1 MNRQTFVETIK
12 VIYGTEPKNYTGAT
26 GNSDYVSLKNYDRA
40 ACVIQTG
47 AWGGG
52 TAAVT
57 LTQATDVSASGAKA
71 LSFSAQWTYQST
83 GFTIDALTRTAVSRD
98 TFNLSTAN
106 TVHVIEVESSDLDLA
121 NNFDCFRVSVAS
133 PGANN
138 DFYGIM
144 IYLYGCRYP
153 QATPPSAIV
162 D

>member
-1 MNRQTFVETIK
+1 MNRQMFVETIK
-12 VIYGTEPKNYTGAT
+12 AVYGSEPKNYTGAT
-26 GNSDYVSLKNYDRA
+26 GDSDYVSLKNYDRA
-40 ACVIQTG
+40 ACVLQTG
-47 AWGGG
+47 AWAGG

-57 LTQATDVSASGAKA
+57 LTQAKDVAGTGAKA
-71 LSFSAQWTYQST
+71 LAFANQWTYQST
-83 GFTIDALTRTAVSRD
+83 GFTVDALTKTAVASD

-106 TVHVIEVESSDLDLA
+106 TVHVIEVEASDLDLA
-121 NNFDCFRVSVAS
+121 NAFDCFKVAVAS
-133 PGANN
+133 PGVNA

>member
-12 VIYGTEPKNYTGAT
+12 VVYGSEPKNYTGAT
-26 GNSDYVSLKNYDRA
+26 GHSDYVSLKNYDRA

-47 AWGGG
+47 AWAGG

-57 LTQATDVSASGAKA
+57 STQATAVAGTGAKA
-71 LSFSAQWTYQST
+71 LSFAYQWTYAST
-83 GFTIDALTRTAVSRD
+83 GFTIDALTRTAVSSD
-98 TFNLSTAN
+98 TFNLAAAN
-106 TVHVIEVESSDLDLA
+106 SVHVIEVEASDLDVA
-121 NNFDCFRVSVAS
+121 NGFDCFRVSVAS
-133 PGANN
+133 PGVN
-138 DFYGIM
+138 DDLYGIM

>member
-1 MNRQTFVETIK
+1 MNRQTFVENLK
-12 VIYGTEPKNYTGAT
+12 VVYGSEPKNYTGAT

-40 ACVIQTG
+40 VAVIQTG
-47 AWGGG
+47 AWAGG

-57 LTQATDVSASGAKA
+57 LTQATDVSGAGAKS
-71 LSFSAQWTYQST
+71 LSFANQWTFQST
-83 GFTIDALTRTAVSRD
+83 GFTNDSLTKTAVSSD

-106 TVHVIEVESSDLDLA
+106 TVHVIEIEASDLDLA
-121 NNFDCFRVSVAS
+121 NNFDCLRVSVAS
-133 PGANN
+133 PGANA

-144 IYLYGCRYP
+144 IYLYGSRYP

>member
-1 MNRQTFVETIK
+1 MNRQTFVENLK
-12 VIYGTEPKNYTGAT
+12 VVYGSEPKNYSGIT

-47 AWGGG
+47 AWAGG

-57 LTQATDVSASGAKA
+57 LTQAQDVSGTGAKA
-71 LSFSAQWTYQST
+71 LSFAAQWTYQST
-83 GFTIDALTRTAVSRD
+83 GFTIDALTRTAVSSD
-98 TFNLSTAN
+98 TFNLATVN
-106 TVHVIEVESSDLDLA
+106 TLYVIELEASDLDLA
-121 NNFDCFRVSVAS
+121 NNFDCFRVSIAS

-138 DFYGIM
+138 DFYGVM